1 MSRIK
6 EVTKELVKKY
16 NSNNPYEIAAAKNII
31 IMEQNLHESI
41 FGFYKY
47 IRRNKFIFINSNL
60 RQESKFFTCAHEL
73 GHSEL
78 HPRVN
83 TPFLKRGT
91 LFSVDKIEVEAN
103 TFAVELLMPDEKIY
117 EYKYTNLSLC
127 EICKIFGVPKEL
139 SHLKTLE
146 GHQKFFVF

>member
-6 EVTKELVKKY
+6 ELTKTITKKY
-16 NSNNPYEIAAAKNII
+16 GTNNPYEIAKAKNICI
-31 IMEQNLHESI
+31 IERNLHESI
-41 FGFYKY
+41 YGFYKY

-60 RQESKFFTCAHEL
+60 HQESKFFTCAHEL

-117 EYKYTNLSLC
+117 EYKYTNLSLY
-127 EICKIFGVPKEL
+127 EISEILGVPKEL
-139 SHLKTLE
+139 ARLKTLKE
-146 GHQKFFVF
+146 CQKIF